1 MKFNS
6 AYKEKCVLHLKE
18 IEFRFL
24 GALTIILMVRTLIN
38 SLPSLYLLKK
48 ALLAFLAIQLFLNS
62 PAMGSQENEPKSV
75 LILYSLGHVFPATA
89 QWDRGIRSVFK
100 DQEDMI
106 IKVDTE
112 HLDLSRYNDA
122 DYVQMMA
129 DIFRYKY
136 SESKPDLIIAVFE
149 HAFDF
154 LLQIRHELFPDVPII
169 FGGLERISLGNRDLG
184 PNITGVFQERIAY
197 AKTFELALQ
206 LHPNTRHVVAIG
218 GSGSMEQSWIM
229 SARKTLQRYE
239 DRVNIT
245 YITELPFDEIKSKI
259 EKLPADTIILYF
271 PILED
276 NAGKSYIAINTLSQ
290 ISEASSVPVYSF
302 WDVFLGHGLVGG
314 YVKSFIAQGEMAAGL
329 GIRILKGASPGDIPA
344 IENNKLDYLFDWR
357 QLKRWS
363 ISEDR
368 LPAGSIVKF
377 KAFSVWESHKG
388 RIIGIVALLLSQ
400 ALVIF
405 YLIVLNRTR
414 RRAEAEV
421 QRAEQKYRTVADYT
435 FDWEYWQNPDG
446 SFQYVSP
453 SCERISGIT
462 AQDLIANPSLLN
474 DIVLSED
481 KDIWSSHAC
490 SSRKVS
496 KPQTISFRI
505 EKPDGEIRWIEHA
518 CQPVFDHQGNS
529 KGVRAS
535 NRDITA
541 RESYKSKIDLLQ
553 SELHHMDRVI
563 TVSALTSALA
573 HEINQPLA
581 AMRSYAQAAL
591 RFIDKE
597 QPEYDSV
604 RKALQG
610 IVADNKR
617 AADVVNRLRNLV
629 KKDSSRFEKVEI
641 STIINDVVELI
652 NSEMVLRNVQV
663 TMVLHERT
671 SLVQGDS
678 VQIQQVLINL
688 LTNALD
694 AMDDQPAETRT
705 ITIST
710 RNDSPSLIVISV
722 SDTGGG
728 IPADK
733 IDDVFTPFH
742 TTKSEGMGLGLAISK
757 SIIESHGGEIWV
769 ESNPKGGATFS
780 FTLQLL
786 RNDKE

>member
-6 AYKEKCVLHLKE
+6 AHKETFILHLKD
-18 IEFRFL
+18 IEFRLL
-24 GALTIILMVRTLIN
+24 GPLPIILMVRPLIN
-38 SLPSLYLLKK
+38 SLLSLHLLKK
-48 ALLAFLAIQLFLNS
+48 ALFAFLTMLLFLNS
-62 PAMGSQENEPKSV
+62 PALGSQQIERKNV
-75 LILYSLGHVFPATA
+75 LVLYSFRSTQPVAA
-89 QWDRGIRSVFK
+89 RWDKGIQSVFESNISHK
-100 DQEDMI
+100 MGVNIEY
-106 IKVDTE
+106 
-112 HLDLSRYNDA
+112 LDLMHYDDDRLIQLLLDVY
-122 DYVQMMA
+122 
-129 DIFRYKY
+129 RYKY
-136 SESKPDLIIAVFE
+136 SKPKPDLIIPVFNSAVDLVLK
-149 HAFDF
+149 HGPDS
-154 LLQIRHELFPDVPII
+154 FPGVPIV
-169 FGGLERISLGNRDLG
+169 FGGVESKFFENRSLG
-184 PNITGVFQERIAY
+184 PHITGY
-197 AKTFELALQ
+197 LTDNNYTGTLDLALN
-206 LHPNTRHVVAIG
+206 LHPDTRHVVVVAGAGPIG
-218 GSGSMEQSWIM
+218 RGWTKASREAFKAYEERFNFTYLIGLPLEALLEKVANL
-229 SARKTLQRYE
+229 SAHT
-239 DRVNIT
+239 VVISIPINI
-245 YITELPFDEIKSKI
+245 DG
-259 EKLPADTIILYF
+259 
-271 PILED
+271 
-276 NAGKSYIAINTLSQ
+276 AGKKFFGNESLSH
-290 ISEASSVPVYSF
+290 ITRAANAPVYSF
-302 WDVFLGHGLVGG
+302 LGVTVGTGIVGG
-314 YVKSFIAQGEMAAGL
+314 YVNSFVEEGKAVAQLGL
-329 GIRILKGASPGDIPA
+329 RILNGEQPEDIPITKA
-344 IENNKLDYLFDWR
+344 SSFLYMFDWR

-363 ISEDR
+363 IPEHR
-368 LPAGSIVKF
+368 LPPGSIVKF
-377 KAFSVWESHKG
+377 KELTAWDRYKG
-388 RIIGIVALLLSQ
+388 RIIGIFVLLLFQTLIIS
-400 ALVIF
+400 
-405 YLIVLNRTR
+405 YLMYLGRIR
-414 RRAEAEV
+414 RSAEAEV
-421 QRAEQKYRTVADYT
+421 QRAEQKYRTVADHTY
-435 FDWEYWQNPDG
+435 DWEYWQNPDG
-446 SFQYVSP
+446 SLQYVSP

-462 AQDLIANPSLLN
+462 AQDLVANPSLLQ
-474 DIVLSED
+474 DMIVPEDMAVWDEHRCSAPKKMRSEE
-481 KDIWSSHAC
+481 I
-490 SSRKVS
+490 
-496 KPQTISFRI
+496 QFRI
-505 EKPDGEIRWIEHA
+505 QKPDGEIRWVEHA
-518 CQPVFDHQGNS
+518 CQPVFDHQGNNQ
-529 KGVRAS
+529 GVRAS

-591 RFIDKE
+591 RFMDKE

-641 STIINDVVELI
+641 STIINEVVEFI

-663 TMVLHERT
+663 TMVLHQRN

-733 IDDVFTPFH
+733 LDDVFTPFH

-757 SIIESHGGEIWV
+757 SIIESHGGKIWV
-769 ESNPKGGATFS
+769 DNNPKGGSTFS

-786 RNDKE
+786 RNDK